1 MKVRKHYVFSGR
13 VQGVGFRYTMQ
24 RYASHLG
31 LTGWVKNLYNGNVE
45 AYVQGEESKIIELLR
60 YLNNDHY
67 IVIRHMEVN
76 LCEFIDNEK
85 GFIVKY

>member
-1 MKVRKHYVFSGR
+1 MKVRKRYVFSGR
-13 VQGVGFRYTMQ
+13 VQGVGFRYTMS

-60 YLNNDHY
+60 YLNHDQC
-67 IVIRHMEVN
+67 IIIRRMEVN
-76 LCEFIDNEK
+76 TCELIDNET

>member
-1 MKVRKHYVFSGR
+1 MKVRKHYVFNGR
-13 VQGVGFRYTMQ
+13 VQGVGFRYTMS

-31 LTGWVKNLYNGNVE
+31 LTGWVRNLSNGNVE

-60 YLNNDHY
+60 YLNNDQY

-76 LCEFIDNEK
+76 TYELINDEI
-85 GFIVKY
+85 GFRVRY

>member
-1 MKVRKHYVFSGR
+1 MKVRKHYTFNGR

-31 LTGWVKNLYNGNVE
+31 LTGWVKNLYDGNVE

-67 IVIRHMEVN
+67 IIIRHMQIST
-76 LCEFIDNEK
+76 CELIDDEK

>member
-1 MKVRKHYVFSGR
+1 MKVRKHYVFNGR
-13 VQGVGFRYTMQ
+13 VQGVGFRYTMS

-31 LTGWVKNLYNGNVE
+31 LTGWVRNLSNGNVE

-60 YLNNDHY
+60 YLNNDQY

-76 LCEFIDNEK
+76 TYELINDEV
-85 GFIVKY
+85 GFRVRY